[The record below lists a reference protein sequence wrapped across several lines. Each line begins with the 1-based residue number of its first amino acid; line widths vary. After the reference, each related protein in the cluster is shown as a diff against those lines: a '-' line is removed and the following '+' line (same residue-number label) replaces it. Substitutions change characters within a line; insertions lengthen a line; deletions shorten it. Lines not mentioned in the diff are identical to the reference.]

1 MIKVIL
7 VELELEHPMYDLK
20 YSDCHEILGA
30 IGRTQEPSIWRNW
43 KNTRLNNFCGIEK
56 NHDSNIA
63 GGELIKEG
71 THGSIN
77 LVEWEEPMVEDISTQ
92 L

>member
-30 IGRTQEPSIWRNW
+30 IGRTQEPSIWRIW
-43 KNTRLNNFCGIEK
+43 KNTRLNNFCGIEQ
-56 NHDSNIA
+56 NNVLSCSSLRTRETLTISYIFH
-63 GGELIKEG
+63 EQLI
-71 THGSIN
+71 
-77 LVEWEEPMVEDISTQ
+77 
-92 L
+92 